1 MTADPVLLLA
11 WLVLAHLVADFV
23 LQTPGI
29 VAAKTSSGGRAIR
42 GLLVHGAAVALTM
55 VPFAVAF
62 GANGLIALVWVT
74 LSHVLVDRTKIVLT
88 RRAESRAI
96 AEANRRHEGRA
107 PAAGLGRAWTPL
119 PAAYFILDQAAHL
132 GALGV
137 AWAVWL
143 ATIPLTDG
151 WVAAVAG
158 LAAAWPPDTVHGVAL
173 GTAVVGCLVIS
184 NSRAGAIF
192 VATLVRPLEVAVD
205 LGPTGGA
212 TPVAGEAAGIVRE
225 GAPVR
230 SGSPSAARSG
240 RRWSFRVGPFAGRVA
255 EDLDAAPAPAPDVTA
270 IVAGERVALP
280 PPAQVGATI
289 GVIERLLI
297 VAFVLVGAD
306 AAIGFVVG
314 AKTIAR
320 FKQLDDRDFAEYY
333 LLGTLA
339 SVSIAILTAIVA
351 RAALNA

>member
-1 MTADPVLLLA
+1 MTADPVLLLG
-11 WLVLAHLVADFV
+11 WLVLSHLVADFV
-23 LQTPGI
+23 LQTTGM
-29 VAAKTSSGGRAIR
+29 VAAKTSSGGRAVR
-42 GLLVHGAAVALTM
+42 GLLNHGVAVALTM
-55 VPFAVAF
+55 LPFAVAF
-62 GANGLIALVWVT
+62 GVNGLVALAWVT
-74 LSHVLVDRTKIVLT
+74 LSHVVVDRTKIVLT

-119 PAAYFILDQAAHL
+119 PAAYFIIDQAAHI
-132 GALGV
+132 GALVV

-143 ATIPLTDG
+143 AATPLAEG
-151 WVAAVAG
+151 WVSAVGG
-158 LAAAWPPDTVHGVAL
+158 LTAAWPAGTVHGVAL
-173 GTAVVGCLVIS
+173 GAVVIGCLVIV

-192 VATLVRPLEVAVD
+192 VATLVRPLEGATD

-212 TPVAGEAAGIVRE
+212 TAVAGEAPARVAGG
-225 GAPVR
+225 GAVG
-230 SGSPSAARSG
+230 SGSVAPSGVG
-240 RRWSFRVGPFAGRVA
+240 RRWSFRVGPFAGHVA
-255 EDLDAAPAPAPDVTA
+255 EEPQPPPLAASPATA

-297 VAFVLVGAD
+297 VTFVLVGAD